1 MNLQIGELRRSP
13 IADLGGSIEDERR
26 NKLLDSVTMPR
37 KWNNQENVNTWGTN
51 HSKIQGGNMQT
62 NGGFPGTV
70 QRPTSLD
77 PYSTQARKII
87 QNTKVKGWQAQN
99 P

>member
-37 KWNNQENVNTWGTN
+37 KWNNQYNLNTWET
-51 HSKIQGGNMQT
+51 HHDKIQGGGMQE
-62 NGGFPGTV
+62 NGVFPRTV

-77 PYSTQARKII
+77 PYST
-87 QNTKVKGWQAQN
+87 
-99 P
+99 